1 MIQEKSH
8 KTRNMLLAIGIPVVA
23 IGGVIIFRNHI
34 PHAPWLTETL
44 GLAEV
49 APTAEELSYSVQTDP
64 LGAVRTGGIITT
76 VAGFFKFGIGKFTAW
91 LKSIRDTATGVS
103 SMKNEVVG
111 GFNDVLVDLNGVK
124 TDLSTQIT
132 GITTEVST
140 LKTDLSGQITEVKT
154 SLQDSV
160 GDIQALKEDATKI
173 TSTTRDNTSEI
184 LSLKELVQEQKDRIN
199 VLFNTLQEKAKDPLA
214 SYR

>member
-1 MIQEKSH
+1 M
-8 KTRNMLLAIGIPVVA
+8 KTRTILFIVGIPLVA
-23 IGGVIIFRNHI
+23 FITIVLFRNHL
-34 PHAPWLTETL
+34 PYAMWATETL
-44 GLAEV
+44 GLEGS
-49 APTAEELSYSVQTDP
+49 APTAESLVVSVQEDP
-64 LGAVRTGGIITT
+64 LGAIRTGGIFTT
-76 VAGFFKFGIGKFTAW
+76 IATLVKLGVSKLTGF
-91 LKSIRDTATGVS
+91 LKGVRDTATGVS
-103 SMKNEVVG
+103 SVKNDVAG

-132 GITTEVST
+132 GITTDLTSV
-140 LKTDLSGQITEVKT
+140 KTDLTEQITSFKAT
-154 SLQDSV
+154 LQDSV

-184 LSLKELVQEQKDRIN
+184 LGLKELVQEQKDRIN